1 MGFAETSAETVGKT
15 LKKGIEK
22 SKAAAQTMMHQSAR
36 NKFKRD
42 EDNEL
47 NLLGSAEE
55 EADGIDRLDND
66 EERPFQSFASQMKN
80 FAAKA
85 KSSVTGKKKQSDDKA
100 GDYTRL
106 EREPDR
112 SVPYE
117 ESKHLMDDME
127 RIKDKEQALDAE
139 N

>member
-15 LKKGIEK
+15 LKKGVEK
-22 SKAAAQTMMHQSAR
+22 TKAAAQTMMHQSNR
-36 NKFKRD
+36 NNQKRND
-42 EDNEL
+42 DHEL

-55 EADGIDRLDND
+55 EADGTERLDND

-85 KSSVTGKKKQSDDKA
+85 KSSVTGKKKNDEKA

-106 EREPDR
+106 QQEPER
-112 SVPYE
+112 SVQFE
-117 ESKHLMDDME
+117 ETKHLMDDME